1 MSNNFPDI
9 ISLVRE
15 KTSIIAEER
24 YVEIRKVIDGA
35 IKRCVD
41 KYFWFIANDVFGRT
55 SKPDLVGFEHVTW
68 KPLSNRY
75 LYQNPKKKNNLFW
88 VSGSDPTDSL
98 QTYFRSI
105 TKGSDYFPEND
116 IVFKKDKGIVR
127 RRKGPYAGQVFMKG
141 EISVEL
147 GFFKTKRNPI
157 MEHDRFGNEA
167 RGGVTKKLYANENE
181 KKRPFFRPTM
191 IYFAKQLIPRAIEV
205 DLRKHA
211 NYRSKFIPRE
221 EI

>member
-116 IVFKKDKGIVR
+116 IIFKKDKGIVR
-127 RRKGPYAGQVFMKG
+127 RRKGAYAGQVFMKG

-167 RGGVTKKLYANENE
+167 RAIIPALLSISDITYTRVKYPKTQPLTGK
-181 KKRPFFRPTM
+181 
-191 IYFAKQLIPRAIEV
+191 IYFLSGRSLPEANIQSGHIIAKL
-205 DLRKHA
+205 
-211 NYRSKFIPRE
+211 
-221 EI
+221 